1 MMTPADSQTAATPVH
16 LTIFIN
22 LFADADSR
30 APFTSAH
37 ISAGDAVDELA
48 TSIEM
53 GFGPHQGT
61 LKVETVGNRLVATA
75 VDLSA
80 QVEAYRR
87 ELQADELAD
96 RRHAAS
102 CRKPSRL

>member
-1 MMTPADSQTAATPVH
+1 MTPADSRTDSSTPVPPT
-16 LTIFIN
+16 LFIN

-37 ISAGDAVDELA
+37 MSAGDAVDELA
-48 TSIEM
+48 TSTEM
-53 GFGPHQGT
+53 GFGPHQAT
-61 LKVETVGNRLVATA
+61 LKVETVGNRLIATA

-96 RRHAAS
+96 QRHAAS
-102 CRKPSRL
+102 CRKPSSL

>member
-1 MMTPADSQTAATPVH
+1 MMTPADSPTAATPVH
-16 LTIFIN
+16 PTLFIN

-37 ISAGDAVDELA
+37 ISAADAVDELA
-48 TSIEM
+48 TSTEM
-53 GFGPHQGT
+53 GFGPHQAT

-80 QVEAYRR
+80 EVEAYRR
-87 ELQADELAD
+87 ELQADALAD

-102 CRKPSRL
+102 CRKPSSL

>member
-16 LTIFIN
+16 STLFIN
-22 LFADADSR
+22 LFTDADSR

-48 TSIEM
+48 TSTEM
-53 GFGPHQGT
+53 GFGPHQAT
-61 LKVETVGNRLVATA
+61 LKVETVGNQLVATA

-80 QVEAYRR
+80 EVEAYRR

-102 CRKPSRL
+102 CRKPSSL